1 VTNQG
6 RTTLLGAV
14 LLAFLAPVPGSL
26 SAQAMDADP
35 PRWTVSLVAGTTSSG
50 PAGALEQAMIAAGF
64 DEPDETLGGYAAGR
78 TYPYS
83 ATGWGQIG
91 LPFVLEL
98 RYRPLPWAYAGL
110 AGGLTPIGE
119 TVGYQEPIH
128 FVVEYRVAVVAAV
141 AGIGVRLDLPG
152 EPRFRL
158 GVGPARYRV
167 ARTPERGVVDLFTTT
182 TDTTGVLFEAGT
194 EARIIGNAALA
205 LTVQYRRVGSLTVG
219 PVTLPTLT
227 GPIDFPAVEVGFSHW
242 LTALGLSIEI

>member
-1 VTNQG
+1 MTIRG

-14 LLAFLAPVPGSL
+14 VLACLAPASGTL
-26 SAQAMDADP
+26 WAQAMDGGSP
-35 PRWTVSLVAGTTSSG
+35 HWTVSLVAGTTSGG
-50 PAGALEQAMIAAGF
+50 PAEALERAFVAAGF

-98 RYRPLPWAYAGL
+98 RYRPFPWAYAGL

-119 TVGYQEPIH
+119 TVGYQEPVH
-128 FVVEYRVAVVAAV
+128 FVVEYRVAVVAAL
-141 AGIGVRLDLPG
+141 AGVGVRLDLPG

-167 ARTPERGVVDLFTTT
+167 ARTVERGVVDLFTTT
-182 TDTTGVLFEAGT
+182 TDAAGALVEAGT
-194 EARIIGNAALA
+194 EVTITGDAALA
-205 LTVQYRRVGSLTVG
+205 LTVQYRHVGSFPIG
-219 PVTLPTLT
+219 PVSFPILT
-227 GPIDFPAVEVGFSHW
+227 GSLDFPAVDVGFSHW
-242 LTALGLSIEI
+242 LTALGVSLEI